1 MSEVTLIARAKVRPG
16 HEAEMERALRENAE
30 KSRCEAGCVSYLV
43 LRGDDGT
50 FMTVERFRTK
60 VDADSH
66 MTTPHVQTLL
76 HTIAPLLAGPPEI
89 SVMREV

>member
-1 MSEVTLIARAKVRPG
+1 MSEVTIIARAKAKPG
-16 HEAEMERALRENAE
+16 SEEELERALRTNAE
-30 KSRCEAGCVSYLV
+30 TSRCEAGCVSYSV

-50 FMTVERFRTK
+50 FMTVERWASRGE
-60 VDADSH
+60 ADLH

-76 HTIAPLLAGPPEI
+76 QTIAPLLASPPEI

>member
-1 MSEVTLIARAKVRPG
+1 MSEVTIIARARAKPG
-16 HEAEMERALRENAE
+16 HEEEMERALRVNAE
-30 KSRCEAGCVSYLV
+30 TSKCEGGCVSYSV

-50 FMTVERFRTK
+50 FMTVERWATRA
-60 VDADSH
+60 DADSH

-76 HTIAPLLAGPPEI
+76 QTIAPLLDGAPEI

>member
-1 MSEVTLIARAKVRPG
+1 MSEVTIIARAKAKPG
-16 HEAEMERALRENAE
+16 HEEELERALRVNAE
-30 KSRCEAGCVSYLV
+30 SSKCEGGCVSYSV

-50 FMTVERFRTK
+50 FMTVERWATRA
-60 VDADSH
+60 DADSH

-76 HTIAPLLAGPPEI
+76 QTIAPLLDGAPEI

>member
-1 MSEVTLIARAKVRPG
+1 MSEVTVIARAKAKPG
-16 HEAEMERALRENAE
+16 HEEELERALRTNADA
-30 KSRCEAGCVSYLV
+30 SRCEGGCVSYSV

-50 FMTVERFRTK
+50 FMTVERWATRG
-60 VDADSH
+60 DADSH

-76 HTIAPLLAGPPEI
+76 QTIVPMLDGPPEI

>member
-1 MSEVTLIARAKVRPG
+1 MSEVTIIARAKAKPG
-16 HEAEMERALRENAE
+16 NEDEMERALRANAE
-30 KSRCEAGCVSYLV
+30 SSRSEAGCVSYSV

-50 FMTVERFRTK
+50 FMTVERWATRA
-60 VDADSH
+60 DADSH

-76 HTIAPLLAGPPEI
+76 HTITPMVDGPPEI

>member
-1 MSEVTLIARAKVRPG
+1 MSEVTVIARAKAKPG
-16 HEAEMERALRENAE
+16 HEEEMERALRANAE
-30 KSRCEAGCVSYLV
+30 SSRCEGGCVSYSV

-50 FMTVERFRTK
+50 FMTVERWATRA
-60 VDADSH
+60 DADSH

-76 HTIAPLLAGPPEI
+76 QTIAPWLDGAPEI

>member
-1 MSEVTLIARAKVRPG
+1 MSEVTIIARARARPG
-16 HEAEMERALRENAE
+16 HEEEMERALRVNAE
-30 KSRCEAGCVSYLV
+30 SSKCEGGCVSYSV

-50 FMTVERFRTK
+50 FMTVERWATRA
-60 VDADSH
+60 DADSH

-76 HTIAPLLAGPPEI
+76 QTIAPLLDGAPEI

>member
-1 MSEVTLIARAKVRPG
+1 MSEVTVIARAKVKPG
-16 HEAEMERALRENAE
+16 SEEEMERALRTNAE
-30 KSRCEAGCVSYLV
+30 TSRCEAGCISYSI
-43 LRGDDGT
+43 LRGDDGA
-50 FMTVERFRTK
+50 FMTVERWRSRS
-60 VDADSH
+60 DADTH

>member
-1 MSEVTLIARAKVRPG
+1 MSEVTIIARAKAKPG
-16 HEAEMERALRENAE
+16 HEEEMERALRANADS
-30 KSRCEAGCVSYLV
+30 SRCEGGCVSYSV

-50 FMTVERFRTK
+50 FMTVERWATRA
-60 VDADSH
+60 DADSH

-76 HTIAPLLAGPPEI
+76 QTIAPLLDGAPEI

>member
-1 MSEVTLIARAKVRPG
+1 MSEVTIIARAKAKPG
-16 HEAEMERALRENAE
+16 HEEEMERALRVNAE
-30 KSRCEAGCVSYLV
+30 SSKCEGGCVSYSV

-50 FMTVERFRTK
+50 FMTVERWATRA
-60 VDADSH
+60 DADSH

-76 HTIAPLLAGPPEI
+76 QTIAPLLDGSPEI